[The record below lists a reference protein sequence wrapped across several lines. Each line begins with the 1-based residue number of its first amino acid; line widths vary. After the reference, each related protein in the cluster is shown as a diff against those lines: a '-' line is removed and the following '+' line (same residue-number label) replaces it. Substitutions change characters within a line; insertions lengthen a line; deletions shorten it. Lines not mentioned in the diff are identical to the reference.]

1 MIHLN
6 ASDDRGIDIIR
17 NQINSFVNSKTLF
30 SSGTKFV
37 ILDEVDYMTKNAQQA
52 LKYLMQE
59 YNEVVS
65 YDWNKLFPNWNASQA
80 AADTTVL
87 WPNNRI
93 NNFPDWFNSH
103 ETKVYRVTIQF
114 DVKEYKK
121 NPYSATWKDEIKF
134 KLNKP
139 TYVVIM
145 YYDENGV
152 YCFNK
157 ILGTKSARLK
167 EYRVQ
172 TRVLFY
178 PTGNYSWDL
187 IIQ

>member
-1 MIHLN
+1 MSKLLSLLILIPFITFGQVII
-6 ASDDRGIDIIR
+6 SD
-17 NQINSFVNSKTLF
+17 SESVKLF
-30 SSGTKFV
+30 SNRE
-37 ILDEVDYMTKNAQQA
+37 LLQNQ
-52 LKYLMQE
+52 LMQE
-59 YNEVVS
+59 YNQVVS
-65 YDWNKLFPNWNASQA
+65 YDWNELFPNWDEKQA
-80 AADTTVL
+80 AADTTVTWQGQKL
-87 WPNNRI
+87 
-93 NNFPDWFNSH
+93 NNFPDGFNAH
-103 ETKVYRVTIQF
+103 EKVVYKVTIQF
-114 DVKEYKK
+114 DVKAYNK

-172 TRVLFY
+172 TRVIFH

>member
-1 MIHLN
+1 MKKAKFLTLLLIPFISFSQVII
-6 ASDDRGIDIIR
+6 SDSDADLFNDRELLQ
-17 NQINSFVNSKTLF
+17 NK
-30 SSGTKFV
+30 
-37 ILDEVDYMTKNAQQA
+37 
-52 LKYLMQE
+52 LMQE

-65 YDWNKLFPNWNASQA
+65 YDWNKLFPNWDKKKA

-87 WPNNRI
+87 WPNNKI
-93 NNFPDWFNSH
+93 DNFPNGFNAH
-103 ETKVYRVTIQF
+103 ETTVYRVTIQF
-114 DVKEYKK
+114 DLKEYNN
-121 NPYSATWKDEIKF
+121 NPYSATWKDELIIN
-134 KLNKP
+134 LDKP

-157 ILGTKSARLK
+157 ILGNKPGRIK
-167 EYRVQ
+167 DYRIQ

-187 IIQ
+187 IFQ